1 MREHARLD
9 RRIEANAHFVQH
21 GEQVCRGLDAIGD
34 RIDADDRIT
43 RAVHEPIH
51 NACGDAGGVIGRM
64 IGLQPRGQPAG

>member
-34 RIDADDRIT
+34 RIDADDRVT
-43 RAVHEPIH
+43 RAIHEPID
-51 NACGDAGGVIGRM
+51 NAGGDASGVIGRM